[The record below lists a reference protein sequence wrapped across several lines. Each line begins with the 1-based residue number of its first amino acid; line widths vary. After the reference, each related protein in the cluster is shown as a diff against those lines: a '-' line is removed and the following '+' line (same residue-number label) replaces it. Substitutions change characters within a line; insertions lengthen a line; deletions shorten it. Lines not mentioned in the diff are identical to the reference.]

1 MEAIQKARLEQ
12 YLAAERAILTGQSYT
27 IGDRVLQRADL
38 KAVRETISQLLS
50 ELNLLES
57 KSGNSKRVIF
67 VD

>member
-38 KAVRETISQLLS
+38 KAVRETIDALLVQLNTGG
-50 ELNLLES
+50 E
-57 KSGNSKRVIF
+57 GNYKRVVFI
-67 VD
+67 